1 MQTTFNKRRQGHQ
14 SLVEFSPTVI
24 TTGSYPFSV
33 QEYRR
38 TSIISVVQTNIVSTI
53 EQPVFA
59 EKLLVNLG
67 EILATTLVNILEEL
81 SKYNRDA
88 VYPITSILEPYL
100 KTQQELFAHMPPK
113 SSREITVNVARSGKA
128 KPTVSL
134 D

>member
-1 MQTTFNKRRQGHQ
+1 MQTTFNKRLSHQ

-24 TTGSYPFSV
+24 TTGSYPFPV
-33 QEYRR
+33 QEHQR
-38 TSIISVVQTNIVSTI
+38 TSNVSVVQTNIVSTL

-59 EKLLVNLG
+59 ENLLVHLG

-100 KTQQELFAHMPPK
+100 KTQQELFAHIPPK
-113 SSREITVNVARSGKA
+113 SSREITINVARGGKA
-128 KPTVSL
+128 RPTVSL